1 MSILF
6 IKDDI
11 IELKDLIEI
20 SEGLTIDEIKIN
32 CFQELYKLAIGE
44 VEVQSI
50 SESQAFEY
58 LNQIKIM
65 NDFFIESGFL
75 ESEVLK
81 KLKKLLRR

>member
-11 IELKDLIEI
+11 IELKDLLEI

-32 CFQELYKLAIGE
+32 CFQKLYKLAIGE

-50 SESQAFEY
+50 SES
-58 LNQIKIM
+58 
-65 NDFFIESGFL
+65 GFY
-75 ESEVLK
+75 
-81 KLKKLLRR
+81 